1 MFPCGDVSGLSR
13 QWEGVITV
21 LESDYHLRNA
31 ILSRAHESELIRQ
44 NLEANGGDVTK
55 DAIYEVLA
63 MRRAPVRGL

>member
-1 MFPCGDVSGLSR
+1 M
-13 QWEGVITV
+13 
-21 LESDYHLRNA
+21 LESEYLYRSA

-44 NLEANGGDVTK
+44 NREANNGEVTK

>member
-1 MFPCGDVSGLSR
+1 M
-13 QWEGVITV
+13 ITV
-21 LESDYHLRNA
+21 LESDYHLRSA

-44 NLEANGGDVTK
+44 NREANNGEVTK